1 MVSPELINESLL
13 LTNVTLFRTDKL
25 IFKDLNLSLAAGEI
39 CILNGPNGAGKTS
52 LLRMVAGYL
61 PISYG
66 IMSLGRHIFEPLK
79 SKLPIWYIG
88 NPFGFHPNLSAA
100 KNLSQIAMM
109 RKLQMLEEDKFNI
122 TEFVKQPTRTL
133 STGQL
138 QRLALSQL
146 LLSSSRQKEALWLLD
161 EPNSALDS
169 SHCLVL
175 ETLIEEHIRF
185 GGRVLVAAHQ
195 PLCRH
200 LSPQIIQL
208 RANSWY

>member
-1 MVSPELINESLL
+1 MATSDLAHTSLSF
-13 LTNVTLFRTDKL
+13 TNITLFRPGKL
-25 IFKDLNLSLAAGEI
+25 IFRNLNFNLSSGQL

-52 LLRMVAGYL
+52 LLRVIAGYL
-61 PISYG
+61 PLSYG
-66 IMSLGRHIFEPLK
+66 IISLEGHIFEPLK
-79 SKLPIWYIG
+79 SNLPIWYIAS
-88 NPFGFHPNLSAA
+88 PFGFHPNLSAA

-122 TEFVKQPTRTL
+122 TEFVKRPTRTL

-175 ETLIEEHIRF
+175 ETLIEEHIRY
-185 GGRVLVAAHQ
+185 GGRVIIAAHQ
-195 PLCRH
+195 PFCRH

-208 RANSWY
+208 KDIS